1 MFGVRPRPSNTS
13 ISPDKGHEPYTE
25 SFESIHIAGHTP
37 VPIGIFALKS
47 TLPYLTE
54 NLSFVVILPEEYF
67 ASAFLEESFF
77 CVNIFDCFFILIF
90 NLPSFTDTLSL
101 V

>member
-25 SFESIHIAGHTP
+25 SFGSIHIAGHTP
-37 VPIGIFALKS
+37 VPVGIFALKS

-67 ASAFLEESFF
+67 ASAFFVLSPFW
-77 CVNIFDCFFILIF
+77 VKIFDCFFMSILSF
-90 NLPSFTDTLSL
+90 PSFTETLSL